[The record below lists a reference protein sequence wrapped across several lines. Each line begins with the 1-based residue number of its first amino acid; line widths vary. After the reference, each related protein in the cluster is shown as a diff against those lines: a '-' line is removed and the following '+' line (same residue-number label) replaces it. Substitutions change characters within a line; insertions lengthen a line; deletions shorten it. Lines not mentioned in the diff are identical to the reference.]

1 MREGRS
7 AAPPPLA
14 QTLLKAAAAADE
26 LAEHAPPLLL
36 QTGNAGL
43 ADVSIAVGEYARA
56 VNVHRELL
64 RSLREGLAEQRLH
77 RVVGDVVAHG
87 ALGARDLAAL
97 ACASR
102 VWRAA
107 VGPHGVARAA
117 LCAEGADERVAGCKA
132 VAAAAAASRAG
143 EGEDEQEAAAQKSTF
158 DALLEALLR
167 DGEAR
172 VRREA
177 ARALWVLSGGDVT
190 QTRTHPL
197 GSEVRA

>member
-1 MREGRS
+1 MREGCS

-56 VNVHRELL
+56 VNAVL

-97 ACASR
+97 ACTSR

-117 LCAEGADERVAGCKA
+117 LGAEGADERV
-132 VAAAAAASRAG
+132 
-143 EGEDEQEAAAQKSTF
+143 
-158 DALLEALLR
+158 
-167 DGEAR
+167 
-172 VRREA
+172 
-177 ARALWVLSGGDVT
+177 
-190 QTRTHPL
+190 
-197 GSEVRA
+197 